1 MPHIQEGV
9 IGFTPQLKIFLS
21 GECREGP
28 LSEFAMAEEFMK
40 SSLFEGESSCLCA
53 QGGLV

>member
-21 GECREGP
+21 GECRKGP
-28 LSEFAMAEEFMK
+28 LTEFAMAEEFMK
-40 SSLFEGESSCLCA
+40 SSLFEG
-53 QGGLV
+53 